1 MLKRMKHNQ
10 VDFTVEGVPGK
21 YSIDFTDDA
30 TSKKQ
35 HLQNASVYIKDYI
48 QKELGIKTN
57 PNYNVEDIYSVEDNL

>member
-10 VDFTVEGVPGK
+10 VDFTVDGVPGK

-30 TSKKQ
+30 ASKKQ

-48 QKELGIKTN
+48 QKKLGIKTN